1 METSINPFFSVVI
14 PLYNK
19 AAHIRLCL
27 NSVLNQTFTDF
38 EIIVVNDGST
48 DNSLNI
54 VLSIGSSKIRVID
67 KKNEGVSSARNVGI
81 REARGKFVAF
91 LDADD
96 YWLQDF
102 LAEIRQLHQFQPSA
116 VILGTNYYFEQEG
129 KLTTPKHPQ
138 LKIKNSALLNYFE
151 VVAKGDMVFTASSC
165 AILSSVFQTESTFP
179 FGETIGEDQD
189 VWARLALNYSLAFS
203 EKSLAV
209 YKQDTLDQATKK
221 AVSDVQWPFINRIW
235 LLAKEKNLQKDMLF
249 WVEKYLARQA
259 IGQASQLI
267 VSGKRKAGRRLL
279 AHPICRFD
287 SFRFWVWK
295 ILSYMPMFIINLKY
309 GEK

>member
-1 METSINPFFSVVI
+1 METSLNPFFSVVI

-19 AAHIRLCL
+19 AEHIRLCL

-54 VLSIGSSKIRVID
+54 VLSISSTKIRIID

-81 REARGKFVAF
+81 REAKGKFVAF

-102 LAEIRQLHQFQPSA
+102 LGELHQLHKNQPNA
-116 VILGTNYYFEQEG
+116 AILGTNYYFEQDA
-129 KLTTPKHPQ
+129 KLSTPKHHQ
-138 LKIKNSALLNYFE
+138 LKIENGALLNYFE

-165 AILSSVFQTESTFP
+165 AILNSVFQTEQGFS

-189 VWARLALNYSLAFS
+189 VWARMVLKYPTAFS
-203 EKSLAV
+203 NKNLAV
-209 YKQDTLDQATKK
+209 YKQDASQMATKTK
-221 AVSDVQWPFINRIW
+221 VSEALWPFIDRIW
-235 LLAKEKNLQKDMLF
+235 ALAKTKNLPQKDIIWLQ
-249 WVEKYLARQA
+249 KYLGKQA
-259 IGQASQLI
+259 VGQASQLI
-267 VSGKRKAGRRLL
+267 VSGNRKAGRKILE
-279 AHPICRFD
+279 HPICRFNGL
-287 SFRFWVWK
+287 RFWVWK

-309 GEK
+309 VK